1 LPDDLP
7 TLKSF
12 SMTRVSEDLKNKDLI
27 FKESLL
33 LLKKKLVSHM
43 FEVGQGQEEGDL
55 IAQGCEI
62 MHFENKG

>member
-1 LPDDLP
+1 
-7 TLKSF
+7 
-12 SMTRVSEDLKNKDLI
+12 MTRVSEDLKNKDLI

-62 MHFENKG
+62 MPFESKG

>member
-1 LPDDLP
+1 
-7 TLKSF
+7 
-12 SMTRVSEDLKNKDLI
+12 MMGVSEGLKNKNLI

-43 FEVGQGQEEGDL
+43 FEVGQVQEERDM

-62 MHFENKG
+62 MHLENKG